1 MATTKS
7 DKHSNNVLS
16 ANNVEEKV
24 ISDSKQVSDMMSF
37 YYLSTAEE
45 TFKRFAAKVDGYG
58 FSESEY
64 SEWKENNAR
73 SVINDDNSERI
84 ISVKVFIQPAP
95 EDRETADKDERK
107 SRVYSYTQRDANG
120 NVDDNLSGVWY
131 TYWVDVTSANEIKRS
146 FDSWRRF
153 NADKVA
159 GADRAVKRMV
169 NGILKGDVSG
179 ISREDLIKALASL
192 QK

>member
-7 DKHSNNVLS
+7 DKHNNNVVS

-24 ISDSKQVSDMMSF
+24 ISDSKQVSDMMAF
-37 YYLSTAEE
+37 FYLSTSVE
-45 TFKRFAAKVDGYG
+45 TFKKFATKVDGYG
-58 FSESEY
+58 FSEEEF
-64 SEWKENNAR
+64 SEWEK
-73 SVINDDNSERI
+73 DNSRALDDINTETI
-84 ISVKVFIQPAP
+84 TSVKVYIQPAP

-153 NADKVA
+153 NADKIA

-179 ISREDLIKALASL
+179 ISRDDLIKALASL

>member
-7 DKHSNNVLS
+7 DKHNNNVLS

-24 ISDSKQVSDMMSF
+24 VSDSKQVSDMMSF
-37 YYLSTAEE
+37 YYISTAVQ
-45 TFKRFAAKVDGYG
+45 TFKEFANKVSGYG
-58 FSESEY
+58 YTENEFSEWEG
-64 SEWKENNAR
+64 NNSR
-73 SVINDDNSERI
+73 SALNHDGAEI
-84 ISVKVFIQPAP
+84 ITSVKVYIQPAP

-107 SRVYSYTQRDANG
+107 NRVYSYTQRDANG
-120 NVDDNLSGVWY
+120 NVDDNLSGVWF

>member
-16 ANNVEEKV
+16 ANNVEAKV
-24 ISDSKQVSDMMSF
+24 ISDSKQVSDMMLF
-37 YYLSTAEE
+37 YYISTAVE
-45 TFKRFAAKVDGYG
+45 TFRRFAAKVDGYG
-58 FSESEY
+58 FTENEFSEWESECAKLAVEGEKPLV
-64 SEWKENNAR
+64 S
-73 SVINDDNSERI
+73 
-84 ISVKVFIQPAP
+84 SVKVYIQPTP

-179 ISREDLIKALASL
+179 ISRDDLIKALASL

>member
-24 ISDSKQVSDMMSF
+24 VSDSKQVSDMMSF
-37 YYLSTAEE
+37 YYISAAVE
-45 TFKRFAAKVDGYG
+45 TFKRFATKVDGYG

-64 SEWKENNAR
+64 SVWE
-73 SVINDDNSERI
+73 SECAKLAVEGEKPLVS
-84 ISVKVFIQPAP
+84 SVKVYIQPAP
-95 EDRETADKDERK
+95 EDRKSADKDERK

-179 ISREDLIKALASL
+179 ISRDDLIKALASL

>member
-37 YYLSTAEE
+37 YYISTAVE
-45 TFKRFAAKVDGYG
+45 TFQRFAAKVDGYG
-58 FSESEY
+58 FSESEFSDWE
-64 SEWKENNAR
+64 SECAKLAVEGEKPLV
-73 SVINDDNSERI
+73 SL
-84 ISVKVFIQPAP
+84 VKVYIQPAP
-95 EDRETADKDERK
+95 EDRETADKDARK

-120 NVDDNLSGVWY
+120 NVDDNLSGVWF

-169 NGILKGDVSG
+169 NGILKGDVNG

>member
-7 DKHSNNVLS
+7 DKHNNNVLS

-37 YYLSTAEE
+37 YYISTAVE
-45 TFKRFAAKVDGYG
+45 TFRRFAAKVDGYG
-58 FSESEY
+58 FTENEFSKWESECAKLAVEGEKPLV
-64 SEWKENNAR
+64 S
-73 SVINDDNSERI
+73 
-84 ISVKVFIQPAP
+84 SVKVYIQPSP

-120 NVDDNLSGVWY
+120 NVDDNLSGVWF

-179 ISREDLIKALASL
+179 ISRDDLIKALASL

>member
-7 DKHSNNVLS
+7 DKHNNNVVS

-24 ISDSKQVSDMMSF
+24 VSDSKMVGDMMSF
-37 YYLSTAEE
+37 YYISTAVE
-45 TFKRFAAKVDGYG
+45 TFQRFAAKVDGYG

-64 SEWKENNAR
+64 SEWE
-73 SVINDDNSERI
+73 SECAKLAVEGVKPLVS
-84 ISVKVFIQPAP
+84 SVKVYIQPAP

-120 NVDDNLSGVWY
+120 NVDDNLSGVWF

-179 ISREDLIKALASL
+179 ISRDDLIKALASL